1 MRTEKEL
8 NNDIVDITL
17 RITTNYP
24 ELSKYLKEIPV
35 SIPDKEHPEINIKV
49 LQEYYNY
56 LESIFEKYDE
66 NHI

>member
-1 MRTEKEL
+1 MKTEKEI
-8 NNDIVDITL
+8 NSDILEITL
-17 RITTNYP
+17 KIKNNYP
-24 ELSKYLKEIPV
+24 ELTKYLKEIPV
-35 SIPDKEHPEINIKV
+35 SIPDQEHPEINIKT